1 MQRKK
6 ATANIQIDNERIR
19 VTEYSFN
26 KNEETGFHIHQWDY
40 VVIPQTNGQ
49 LLLID
54 DNEVETTTTLVKGEP
69 YYRRAGIS
77 HNVINNGKDKI
88 VFIELEIKACL
99 LYTSPSPRDGLLSR
113 MPSSA

>member
-6 ATANIQIDNERIR
+6 AKANIQIDNERIR

-54 DNEVETTTTLVKGEP
+54 DNEVEKTATLTAGEP
-69 YYRRAGIS
+69 YYRKAGVS
-77 HNVINNGKDKI
+77 HNVINAGKEKL
-88 VFIELEIKACL
+88 VFIEIEIK
-99 LYTSPSPRDGLLSR
+99 SFSN
-113 MPSSA
+113 

>member
-6 ATANIQIDNERIR
+6 AVANIQIDNERIR

-54 DNEVETTTTLVKGEP
+54 DNDVETTTTLIKGRS
-69 YYRRAGIS
+69 YYREAGVS
-77 HNVINNGKDKI
+77 HNVINNGNEKL
-88 VFIELEIKACL
+88 VFTELEIKAH
-99 LYTSPSPRDGLLSR
+99 SI
-113 MPSSA
+113 

>member
-6 ATANIQIDNERIR
+6 AKANIQIDNERIR

-26 KNEETGFHIHQWDY
+26 ENEETGFHTHQWDY

-54 DNEVETTTTLVKGEP
+54 NNEIETTAKLIKGEP
-69 YYRRAGIS
+69 YYRKAGVS
-77 HNVINNGKDKI
+77 HNVINMGKEKL
-88 VFIELEIKACL
+88 VFIELEIKAH
-99 LYTSPSPRDGLLSR
+99 SI
-113 MPSSA
+113 